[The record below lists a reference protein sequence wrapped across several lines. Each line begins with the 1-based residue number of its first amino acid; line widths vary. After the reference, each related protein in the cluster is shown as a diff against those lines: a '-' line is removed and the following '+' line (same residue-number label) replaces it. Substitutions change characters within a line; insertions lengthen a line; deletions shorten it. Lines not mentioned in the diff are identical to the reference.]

1 MRGEKNCHI
10 LHPMKTKDN
19 ANLRLQGYA
28 EESLHHLVGIMSGT
42 SFDGVDA
49 VLVEIKTG
57 AEGYLES
64 VRLLGQSSLPY
75 SAALKSRLLPLC
87 SPGTAKIDEI
97 VFAHFGLAR
106 WYAAAVEN
114 LLKETGFPAER
125 VAALCLHGQTIWHA
139 PQGVG
144 FPAPDGLDF
153 PARGTL
159 QIGSAPALR
168 EMLGIPV
175 ISDFRSRDMAA
186 GGEGAPLAPYV
197 DALLFGSD
205 GRGRVVQNI
214 GGIGNATVV
223 PAGGSSARAKGS
235 GAKSGDAKSAGIFAF
250 DTGPG
255 NMIMDELVRRHTGG
269 TMHYDAEG
277 RLGRQGYPDLALVER
292 LMEDPFFSKRPP
304 KSTGREVYGSGFVDV
319 LIVEGKKRGLGGEDL
334 IATATAFTAESIV
347 RSYRDFI
354 FPVAHI
360 ADVVVGGG
368 GAMNPCLMDMLR
380 RLLPQSVSLLTTADL
395 GVPEQAREAMAF
407 AVLGHEALMGRPGN
421 LPEVT
426 GASKSV
432 ILGVITL

>member
-1 MRGEKNCHI
+1 
-10 LHPMKTKDN
+10 MKTKDN
-19 ANLRLQGYA
+19 ANLRLLGYA
-28 EESLHHLVGIMSGT
+28 GESLHYLVGIMSGT

-49 VLVEIKTG
+49 VLVEIETG
-57 AEGYLES
+57 AEGNLES
-64 VRLLGQSSLPY
+64 VKLLGQSSLPY
-75 SAALKSRLLPLC
+75 SDAVKARLLPLC
-87 SPGTAKIDEI
+87 SPGTAKVDEI

-106 WYAAAVEN
+106 WYAATVEN
-114 LLKETGFPAER
+114 LLKDTGFPAER
-125 VAALCLHGQTIWHA
+125 IAAVCLHGQTIWHA

-144 FPAPDGLDF
+144 FPGPDGAEF

-159 QIGSAPALR
+159 QIGSGPALR

-197 DALLFGSD
+197 DALLFGNKE
-205 GRGRVVQNI
+205 RGRVVQNI
-214 GGIGNATVV
+214 GGIGNATVI
-223 PAGGSSARAKGS
+223 PE
-235 GAKSGDAKSAGIFAF
+235 GAKSGGIFAF

-255 NMIMDELVRRHTGG
+255 NMIMDELVRRHTKGA
-269 TMHYDAEG
+269 MHYDAEG
-277 RLGRQGYPDLALVER
+277 KLGMRGNPDASLVER
-292 LMEDPFFSKRPP
+292 LMEDPYFSKKPP
-304 KSTGREVYGSGFVDV
+304 KSTGREVYGSDFVDW
-319 LIVEGKKRGLGGEDL
+319 LSAEGKKRGLDDEDI
-334 IATATAFTAESIV
+334 IATATALTAESIV

-354 FPVAHI
+354 FPVADI

-368 GAMNPCLMDMLR
+368 GAMNPCLMGMIKR
-380 RLLPQSVSLLTTADL
+380 RLPQGVSLLTTADL

-426 GASKSV
+426 GALKSV